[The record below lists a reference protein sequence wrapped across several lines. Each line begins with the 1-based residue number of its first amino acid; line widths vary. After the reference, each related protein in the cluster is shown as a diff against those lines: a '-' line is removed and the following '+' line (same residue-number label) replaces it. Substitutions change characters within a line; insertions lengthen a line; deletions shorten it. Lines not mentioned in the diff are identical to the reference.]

1 LTQVKTPTAQSGE
14 AAGMDHRADIDC
26 CCHATGVAI
35 EGGVVAQALGLAAD
49 VFRRLIGDHHIVVRC
64 ERGVGD
70 DEGLYRAT
78 FYHGSHR
85 ARLVVDAE
93 GQILT
98 PIAIDHG

>member
-35 EGGVVAQALGLAAD
+35 EGGVVAQALGIAAE
-49 VFRRLIGDHHIVVRC
+49 VFRGLIGDHHILVRC
-64 ERGVGD
+64 ERGVGV

-78 FYHGSHR
+78 FYHGPHV
-85 ARLVVDAE
+85 ARLVVDRD
-93 GQILT
+93 GHILT